1 MKSIEHRTDK
11 IYMFASTNIALVAGI
26 IFIFHYRNSD
36 GACLLSAST
45 PHCICFQVL
54 LCLIYHKTYIKQ
66 CQVTAIIAVMKYM
79 SPLVISPVSYIL
91 SNIYESLS
99 GSFYN

>member
-36 GACLLSAST
+36 GACLLSASN

-66 CQVTAIIAVMKYM
+66 CQVTAIIAVMKY
-79 SPLVISPVSYIL
+79 VSVGDLTSQLYT
-91 SNIYESLS
+91 E
-99 GSFYN
+99 